1 MFKIKTNKI
10 DCVDAKPSCGYIS
23 GKPGQNEI
31 TISIRSL
38 TSNKPYTAR
47 LQILYVANDRITE
60 EMVERNMSHFDI
72 NEYNENYEAIKSD
85 NQSDV
90 KTFIINVTKKVS
102 SLSESAPLEP

>member
-1 MFKIKTNKI
+1 
-10 DCVDAKPSCGYIS
+10 
-23 GKPGQNEI
+23 
-31 TISIRSL
+31 
-38 TSNKPYTAR
+38 
-47 LQILYVANDRITE
+47 
-60 EMVERNMSHFDI
+60 MSHFDI